1 MVVYMR
7 WSTYGGI
14 HEVEYIVVYMRR
26 STYGGIHEAE
36 YIWWY
41 TLGELGA
48 CT

>member
-14 HEVEYIVVYMRR
+14 HEVEYIWP
-26 STYGGIHEAE
+26 GGMHEVE

-41 TLGELGA
+41 T
-48 CT
+48 